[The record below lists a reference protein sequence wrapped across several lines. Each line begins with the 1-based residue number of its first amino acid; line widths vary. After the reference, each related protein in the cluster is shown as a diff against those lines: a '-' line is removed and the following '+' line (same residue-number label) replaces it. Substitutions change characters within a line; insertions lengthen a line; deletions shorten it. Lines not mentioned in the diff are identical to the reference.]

1 MLLSRVK
8 GHVVSTAKVDTLT
21 GKKLLLVEI
30 LTVREHGLEPTKRH
44 MVALDAVG
52 AGEGELVLVVQ
63 GSSARIAPEMKDVP
77 TDAVIVGII
86 DSLQAFGRDME
97 LEVQAPVEA

>member
-8 GHVVSTAKVDTLT
+8 GHVVSTAKVGTLT
-21 GKKLLLVEI
+21 GKKLLLIEI
-30 LTVREHGLEPTKRH
+30 LTVREHGLEPTQRH

-77 TDAVIVGII
+77 TDAGIVGII

-97 LEVQAPVEA
+97 LEVQIPVEA

>member
-8 GHVVSTAKVDTLT
+8 GHVVSTAKVDELV

-30 LTVREHGLEPTKRH
+30 VTVREHGLESTGRH
-44 MVALDAVG
+44 MVCIDAVG
-52 AGEGELVLVVQ
+52 AGEGELVLVVM
-63 GSSARIAPEMKDVP
+63 GSSARIAAAMKDVP

-86 DSLQAFGRDME
+86 DSLQALGRD
-97 LEVQAPVEA
+97 LQLSQ